1 VTQNGHSTRRIPAS
15 LRVLAQA
22 ARDWYDDWFNQF
34 ILNFLVTV
42 SWMTI
47 VLGPPMLFGFYE
59 AAHEAVRRRSSGPG
73 DLLRAAKRHFW
84 VSWLWMLINVAA
96 IVVVRVNMRFYWDLG
111 RSWAVILATFFLFL
125 GLFWAMIQ
133 VYVIPYYMVQETRSL
148 KLAFKHAALT
158 FLISPGYTFLLF
170 LVSALLLLSSIFF
183 ILPLILAGPAL
194 VAIIGAQAV
203 QDRLRAYAK

>member
-1 VTQNGHSTRRIPAS
+1 MTDYQTTSRIPAS
-15 LRVLAQA
+15 LRVLGQA

-42 SWMTI
+42 SWITI
-47 VLGPPMLFGFYE
+47 VLGPPMVFGLYE
-59 AAHEAVRRRSSGPG
+59 TAHETARGRTSGPG
-73 DLLRAAKRHFW
+73 ELLRAAKRHFW

-96 IVVVRVNMRFYWDLG
+96 FVIVQVNVRFYWALG
-111 RSWAVILATFFLFL
+111 QSWAVILSTFFFFL

-133 VYVIPYYMVQETRSL
+133 MYVIPYYLVQETRSL

-158 FLISPGYTFLLF
+158 FLASPGYTFLLF
-170 LVSALLLLSSIFF
+170 LVSALLLLSSVVF

-194 VAIIGAQAV
+194 VALIGARAV
-203 QDRLRAYAK
+203 QDRLRAFAA